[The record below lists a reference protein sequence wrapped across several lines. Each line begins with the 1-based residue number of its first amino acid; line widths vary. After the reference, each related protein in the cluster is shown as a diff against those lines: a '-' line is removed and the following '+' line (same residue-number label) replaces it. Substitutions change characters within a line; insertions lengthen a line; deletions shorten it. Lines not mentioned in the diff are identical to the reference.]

1 MKEKR
6 RDYTMTIIKKTLS
19 IIFWSFVGAILLG
32 AAIMALG
39 IYAM

>member
-1 MKEKR
+1 
-6 RDYTMTIIKKTLS
+6 MTIVKKTLRV
-19 IIFWSFVGAILLG
+19 ICWSFVGAMLLG

>member
-1 MKEKR
+1 
-6 RDYTMTIIKKTLS
+6 MTIVKKTLS
-19 IIFWSFVGAILLG
+19 VIYWSLVGAILLG